1 MIIKIKMATKGAQP
15 VSKPDLKV
23 QLPVTVRGATGRPAA
38 RELYVGFRIDWCRPF
53 VETFDAGK

>member
-23 QLPVTVRGATGRPAA
+23 QLPVTVRGATGRRAA
-38 RELYVGFRIDWCRPF
+38 QELYVGSRIDL
-53 VETFDAGK
+53 